1 MGRISVSAPSW
12 TGSPRGQ
19 VPGWPES
26 GCGRRGFLP
35 GGEGGRTAASLV
47 FSHQVKLVALQYALG
62 SFVSVRVNA
71 HLGVAATTPLANA
84 LFVFLCL
91 QRPKL

>member
-1 MGRISVSAPSW
+1 MHQAGLAHHGVRYQAGRSEDVAE
-12 TGSPRGQ
+12 G
-19 VPGWPES
+19 
-26 GCGRRGFLP
+26 GFLP
-35 GGEGGRTAASLV
+35 GGEGGRAAASLV
-47 FSHQVKLVALQYALG
+47 FSHQVKLVALWYALC

-91 QRPKL
+91 QTVLLLG